1 MEDWERLGLHFLQCG
16 EAVLCC
22 KYFLLTDTL
31 KAPRPLQTKLWIS
44 QREEGSWHW
53 CVPAAGNVI
62 STVQW
67 PKAFWDPVAACG
79 VCRLISNNIWDSL
92 SPASVVKECKQLFI
106 NKCEVETTAPA
117 KGSESIWKVWK
128 KKMQRKNDEH

>member
-1 MEDWERLGLHFLQCG
+1 MGKTRTTFSSVWRSCVMLQIFFTDRHTESSSTLANQALDFPTRRRFLALVCSCG
-16 EAVLCC
+16 GKC
-22 KYFLLTDTL
+22 
-31 KAPRPLQTKLWIS
+31 
-44 QREEGSWHW
+44 
-53 CVPAAGNVI
+53 N
-62 STVQW
+62 VQW